1 MNRTII
7 DLDARATILDA
18 CERIAIAPAEVPV
31 VLVVAADAPFA
42 RSAVFL
48 EVARR
53 AAAPR
58 RIAVVSSDPRARSI
72 AGSVHLPA
80 YGSLGSLE
88 REELDPTEQLGAP
101 QRAALAG
108 VVTGRRTSSRGV
120 RRRTLG
126 ILASAGGAIAILL
139 AVVVPSATVAVAA
152 AATPMPSATLT
163 LRAGAGG
170 DMSAQPLTATISAKV
185 TGTATGTRNEDIKA
199 TGSVRFTN
207 QTTDDITIP
216 KGTVIQ
222 TAAGSDRIQ
231 FATSETK
238 TLPRSII
245 LGITLASGQID
256 IGVEAVVG
264 GPAGNVNANRI
275 IVSNRSVYA
284 VTNPLPTTGGNTK
297 KIPVIRA
304 EDYTAATAKAS
315 VDRALA
321 DAANDQKLRW
331 KAQLTGDAVV
341 YVGTP
346 TLTSQGALADVVGR
360 EVATFDIPVGATVQG
375 FAVAG
380 NEPARTAIERYR
392 AMAGE
397 GNVLDERSVQFGGI
411 TTPAVAD
418 NGVTWK
424 LVASGQQSVRLT
436 KEQVGRAVAGRSLS
450 DARAVLQGQGLRVT
464 DITVA
469 PSWWPRM
476 PLLDAR
482 ITVN

>member
-18 CERIAIAPAEVPV
+18 CERIAVAPAELPV
-31 VLVVAADAPFA
+31 VLVAAADAPFA
-42 RSAVFL
+42 RNAVFL
-48 EVARR
+48 EVARQ

-58 RIAVVSSDPRARSI
+58 RIAIVSGDPRARSI
-72 AGSVHLPA
+72 AGSVHLAA

-88 REELDPTEQLGAP
+88 REELDPTEQLGGP

-108 VVTGRRTSSRGV
+108 VAPGRRSSRRGV

-126 ILASAGGAIAILL
+126 ILASAGGAVAILL
-139 AVVVPSATVAVAA
+139 AVAVPSATVTVAA
-152 AATPMPSATLT
+152 AATPMPAATLT

-170 DMSAQPLTATISAKV
+170 DMSAQPLSATINAKV

-207 QTTDDITIP
+207 QTTDDITIL
-216 KGTVIQ
+216 KGTVVQ
-222 TAAGSDRIQ
+222 TADRIQ
-231 FATSETK
+231 FATTETK

-256 IGVEAVVG
+256 IGVEAIAG
-264 GPAGNVNANRI
+264 GPAGNVSANRI
-275 IVSNRSVYA
+275 TVSNRSVYA
-284 VTNPLPTTGGNTK
+284 VTNPQSTTGGDTK

-315 VDRALA
+315 VDRVLA

-331 KAQLTGDAVV
+331 KAQLTGDGVV

-360 EVATFDIPVGATVQG
+360 EVATFEVPVSATVQG

-380 NEPARTAIERYR
+380 NEPARTATERYR

-397 GNVLDERSVQFGGI
+397 GYVLDERSVQFGGI
-411 TTPAVAD
+411 NAPVVAD

-424 LVASGQQSVRLT
+424 LVASGQQSVRIT
-436 KEQVGRAVAGRSLS
+436 KEQVGRAVAGRSLP
-450 DARAVLQGQGLRVT
+450 DARAVLASQGLRVT